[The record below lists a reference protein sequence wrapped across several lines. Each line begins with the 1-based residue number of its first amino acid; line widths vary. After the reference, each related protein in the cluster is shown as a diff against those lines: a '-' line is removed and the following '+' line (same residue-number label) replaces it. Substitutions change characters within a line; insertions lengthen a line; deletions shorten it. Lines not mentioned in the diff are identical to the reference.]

1 MVMTNPDMLHCGIL
15 PNHSQWRPF
24 LRKLQYIVIDE
35 AHHYRGAFGSHFA
48 MVLRRLLRVC
58 KRVYGSTPQ
67 IISATATIGNPAEH
81 VEALTSQ
88 RVRVAK
94 PLVVVFRA
102 PMAWS
107 FLIGREGRR
116 HVV

>member
-1 MVMTNPDMLHCGIL
+1 MTNPDMLHCGIL

-24 LRKLQYIVIDE
+24 LRKLQYIVVDE

-58 KRVYGSTPQ
+58 KRIYGSTPQ
-67 IISATATIGNPAEH
+67 IIAASATIGNPAEH

-88 RVRVAK
+88 KV
-94 PLVVVFRA
+94 
-102 PMAWS
+102 
-107 FLIGREGRR
+107 GRR
-116 HVV
+116 TDPFPLAENVLLPASERGLGRFAC